1 MTPLFPRDGQP
12 LTLSQGK
19 TGDCYLIASIDCIY
33 NASKEG
39 RERLKSMFKELD
51 NGDVELRVKRT
62 KQSENLDPDK
72 IGINYRHRID
82 PDTNEDV
89 ITIPHAYL
97 AEIDASREGVR
108 SNSLAVKILERISSY
123 YYKNAWKYQQNVL
136 TSISA
141 HDLNNRHEGTS
152 TAFVGHL
159 LEVHSHD
166 TEDIQKI
173 ISLKNRWPEAPVYI
187 SLAYGKKDIHGK
199 YHGRHGLRLKEIIR
213 DKNTPG
219 GYKFVLVNPWNNTKE
234 ETINLADIR
243 TRNTRFCYFSENNAS
258 DRLTWDIVNCTN
270 ERTGRA
276 IFENYQLFQ
285 GLLSLQKQNVQLNG
299 NIANNAVKL
308 YELAPAIFDEPELL
322 GKSPIREA
330 FLACLES
337 APYAFDRNFHTL
349 RTRFPDLFE
358 KKDVISA
365 RPTLPS
371 APEKPENLFENALEH
386 AISEKAKQAG
396 FAHNARE
403 TVEEGLLNF
412 YFQGQPYNL
421 TQAGGLRFQFTRKE
435 FDAQTIADSR
445 VKEQLL
451 PHGLSLAMAGAN
463 SELTS
468 HGKKL
473 LQSDY
478 PLTREL
484 YQQVIS
490 RQKNKNTAH
499 LFNALYNLSLVN
511 PRAAEQFLKF
521 AKEDL
526 SARVNLNDIIAQEND
541 APVRDWLA
549 RHLAD
554 SPQPTERLRR
564 FEEFKEQLG
573 KFSSKFSALNY
584 QKYEERLA
592 ELDKFLADFKNNH
605 SQELYTVHLDQ
616 LDALVDEKKNALRRS
631 VQPYLLAEDALNRV
645 AEQIRSLPVAF
656 TNCHKV
662 VAVILQKEQR
672 EEQVYR
678 LVKQDIVAQAER
690 LLGYSSG
697 YPAILKA
704 KGDYER
710 NLNQQ
715 ASGQIQNLR
724 KQANDLVAPMVTRIN
739 DFNFHFNH
747 CNDLV
752 QVRLHQKALQEQLKG
767 LTETTDASRKAAS
780 IEGSSGLPGLV
791 KSAYQAKLNS
801 IISTAQAA
809 ENRIINHS
817 QQQLAKIASDINRFR
832 IQFPQCNSEVKANE
846 RREELK
852 QQLLAQLDVS
862 GYEKALANSGI
873 SRAGFVDGYPPQ
885 IAQAIKRK
893 RQDIDRQADA
903 LIVSIRKAAAP
914 EILASINLQKHLGNL
929 ESKVKELEKE
939 ARTKPDY
946 VDPAKKARTMYTR
959 LTKNQERFLNG
970 ELSVPDFQAACKG
983 AIDTA
988 LPDLA
993 NHRGYKVKKIALHV
1007 LSAVLSLGTAGI
1019 AFGINYAWTG
1029 RYSLFQPK
1037 TESESVT
1044 LKVDE
1049 AIKGIKPR

>member
-1 MTPLFPRDGQP
+1 MTPLFPRDGER
-12 LTLSQGK
+12 LTLRQGK

-39 RERLKSMFKELD
+39 RERFKSMFKQLG
-51 NGDVELRVKRT
+51 NGDVEIRVKRT

-89 ITIPHAYL
+89 ITIPHSYL
-97 AEIDASREGVR
+97 VKIDASRKGVQ

-123 YYKNAWKYQQNVL
+123 YYKNAWKYQEDVL

-166 TEDIQKI
+166 TDDIPKI
-173 ISLKNRWPEAPVYI
+173 INLKNRWPEAPVYI
-187 SLAYGKKDIHGK
+187 SLAYGQKDAHGK
-199 YHGRHGLRLKEIIR
+199 YHGRHGLRLDRIIH
-213 DKNTPG
+213 NPSAPG
-219 GYKFVLVNPWNNTKE
+219 GYEFVLVNPWDNRTT

-243 TRNTRFCYFSENNAS
+243 KRQTRFCYFSENQAS
-258 DRLTWDIVNCTN
+258 DTLTWNIANHTN
-270 ERTGRA
+270 ERTGKV
-276 IFENYQLFQ
+276 IFNNYQLFQ
-285 GLLSLQKQNVQLNG
+285 SLLSLQEQNIILNG
-299 NIANNAVKL
+299 NALDNAVKL
-308 YELAPAIFDEPELL
+308 YELAPAIFEKPELTQAPL
-322 GKSPIREA
+322 REI
-330 FLACLES
+330 FLACLNS
-337 APYAFDRNFHTL
+337 THSAFDRNYHIL
-349 RTRFPDLFE
+349 KTRFPDRL
-358 KKDVISA
+358 KDDVILA
-365 RPTLPS
+365 RPTAPSILPTLES
-371 APEKPENLFENALEH
+371 IFKDALEH

-421 TQAGGLRFQFTRKE
+421 TQAGGLRFRFTRKE

-499 LFNALYNLSLVN
+499 LLNALYNLSLVN

-526 SARVNLNDIIAQEND
+526 SARVNLNNIIAQEKD
-541 APVRDWLA
+541 APVRNWLA

-554 SPQPTERLRR
+554 SPQPIERLRR

-616 LDALVDEKKNALRRS
+616 LDALVDEKKNALKRS

-672 EEQVYR
+672 EEQIYR

-747 CNDLV
+747 CTDLV
-752 QVRLHQKALQEQLKG
+752 QVRLHQKALQEQLKD

-846 RREELK
+846 RREALK
-852 QQLLAQLDVS
+852 QQLLTHLDVS

-873 SRAGFVDGYPPQ
+873 SRAVFVDGYPPQ
-885 IAQAIKRK
+885 IAHALKRK
-893 RQDIDRQADA
+893 RQDIDRRADE
-903 LIVSIRKAAAP
+903 LIVGFRKAAAP
-914 EILASINLQKHLGNL
+914 GILSSINLQKHLGNL
-929 ESKVKELEKE
+929 ERKVKELEKE
-939 ARTKPDY
+939 ARTKADY
-946 VDPAKKARTMYTR
+946 VDPAKKARTMYIR
-959 LTKNQERFLNG
+959 LTRNQERFLKG
-970 ELSVPDFQAACKG
+970 ELSIPEFQSACKG

-1037 TESESVT
+1037 TESENVT

-1049 AIKGIKPR
+1049 AIKGIKTR